1 VSSSWEF
8 VNRPKLLLRGA
19 YEVVLELAIFG
30 VEEKLTIRMS
40 PILLRGKE
48 KKVSFCSVRGSFV
61 VTHTSPTVISLL
73 TSK

>member
-1 VSSSWEF
+1 VSSSWKF
-8 VNRPKLLLRGA
+8 VKRPELLLRGA
-19 YEVVLELAIFG
+19 YEVVLKLAIFG

-48 KKVSFCSVRGSFV
+48 KEVSFSSVRGSFV
-61 VTHTSPTVISLL
+61 VTHTSPTVISFL